1 MLSVEIPVYFGWA
14 TVPVENIAKIGRNFN
29 IYPGDSCV
37 FLIIS
42 TYAGFKINISFQI
55 SEVQKINV

>member
-1 MLSVEIPVYFGWA
+1 MLKISAYFGRA
-14 TVPVENIAKIGRNFN
+14 TVSLKNIVKTGRNFN

>member
-1 MLSVEIPVYFGWA
+1 MYRIDIQIFTQSAENSAYFGR
-14 TVPVENIAKIGRNFN
+14 TTTSHGNIAKMGRNFN

-42 TYAGFKINISFQI
+42 QYSGGQN
-55 SEVQKINV
+55 